1 VLALTLLN
9 LGVSNA
15 YQVLKDSGR
24 RAEYD
29 KQNGGVYNVPDLEDP
44 NVVFGEEF
52 GENAFGDD
60 SDSED
65 DEEEEDSGE
74 NVKVKPNQAHMAIYN
89 SATPFIQRVLA
100 HPPMTKEE
108 KDVNLK
114 EVKAIN
120 HQIKEQNVKDGLEG
134 DNVFQLYIEYTIFES
149 NGIQAKPHID
159 KLRNNPQD
167 SNAKDWVKYYDS
179 ILERAI
185 RTHGYPTSWTLKESA
200 LPKGTGRAPKNARNA
215 TTAPT
220 SSAQGPTKSAA
231 SSQTIVNWQPGLTLA
246 GDMILGVLPRE
257 RNVRRMVDGVRG
269 PTEKIVFGYQFITRR
284 ETENGPTI
292 ALESGEEVGNK
303 ATAGYF
309 SLPKENIL
317 DLRYSEER
325 YSQEDAELFDKLLD
339 FASNPFQTRSSNSL
353 RFPPGYG
360 LASFKNGTEDVLSR
374 TALRKMLG
382 RTDADYEIQECEKR
396 NGITPAWTV
405 EPLGWREPRS
415 MVVESGKRHNQRLR
429 GRETRPMDTW
439 KRYELRQTQSDSQHD
454 QSETDEGLFVSGQK
468 KSGGRGRRASSRSS
482 RKADRSVSRSSAQAL
497 DEVSKVRDDVA
508 QLKAMIEKFILGGK

>member
-1 VLALTLLN
+1 MLTLPN
-9 LGVSNA
+9 LGISNA
-15 YQVLKDSGR
+15 YQVLKDPGR

-29 KQNGGVYNVPDLEDP
+29 KKNRGEYNMPDLEDP
-44 NVVFGEEF
+44 NIVFGEEF

-60 SDSED
+60 SDSEG
-65 DEEEEDSGE
+65 EEEGEDGGE
-74 NVKVKPNQAHMAIYN
+74 NVKAKPNQAHMAIYN

-108 KDVNLK
+108 KDANIK

-120 HQIKEQNVKDGLEG
+120 QQIKEQNVKDGLQG
-134 DNVFQLYIEYTIFES
+134 DDVFQLYIEYTIFES
-149 NGIQAKPHID
+149 NAIQAKPHID

-167 SNAKDWVKYYDS
+167 SKAEEWVTYYDS
-179 ILERAI
+179 ILDRAI

-200 LPKGTGRAPKNARNA
+200 LPKGTDHTPKDPKNGK
-215 TTAPT
+215 TGF
-220 SSAQGPTKSAA
+220 AQGPTRPAA
-231 SSQTIVNWQPGLTLA
+231 SGQTVVNWQPGLTLA

-257 RNVRRMVDGVRG
+257 RSVRRMVNGVRG
-269 PTEKIVFGYQFITRR
+269 PTEKIVFGYQFITKR

-309 SLPKENIL
+309 SLPKEKIV

-325 YSQEDAELFDKLLD
+325 YSQDNAESFDKLLD
-339 FASNPFQTRSSNSL
+339 FASNPFQTRSSNTL

-360 LASFKNGTEDVLSR
+360 LASFKDGTEDVLSR

-396 NGITPAWTV
+396 NGITPAWTI

-415 MVVESGKRHNQRLR
+415 MVLESGKRHNRQLR
-429 GRETRPMDTW
+429 GRETRPMDMR
-439 KRYELRQTQSDSQHD
+439 KRYGLGQPQGGSQHD
-454 QSETDEGLFVSGQK
+454 QSDTDDEGLFVPEPK
-468 KSGGRGRRASSRSS
+468 KSGGRRGRRTPSRSS

-497 DEVSKVRDDVA
+497 EEVSKVRNDMA
-508 QLKAMIEKFILGGK
+508 ELKAMLEKFMLRGK